1 MDIKLIRRG
10 LLVACALVAVLLIY
24 AYLSSRGVQDP
35 SNNESLSQ
43 QFDALNPGI
52 ASADDGTDTTAIGS
66 TTVDD
71 GSDDG
76 DGTVANS

>member
-1 MDIKLIRRG
+1 MDIRLIRRA
-10 LLVACALVAVLLIY
+10 LLVACVLVAVLLIY
-24 AYLSSRGVQDP
+24 AYLTTRGVQDA
-35 SNNESLSQ
+35 SNNASLSA
-43 QFDALNPGI
+43 QFDALNPGL

-71 GSDDG
+71 DSGD